1 MFGSMS
7 PAEQRGWHV
16 ANRHALPTLAVM
28 LVLTLGVACNI
39 ALPTRA
45 TPRGPLDAL
54 WERRMLEGRGV
65 RMLVDENWQPQSVQE
80 GRSFADLRSSHK
92 EQKDPASYEFAFSD
106 PIGIT
111 VHRHVEGYWRN
122 GGWTLTGRPL
132 GVAADAESTI
142 ELFGKTVI
150 RTAVHVPS
158 GMLHRDPPT
167 ETGYEFFLLRR
178 SQATRAA
185 TIIQRWVVQPADVVK
200 DRSGYPRAWAVLKYD
215 ASAQVAA
222 VSITGLKKPVN
233 DRVDVSAS
241 RAAR

>member
-1 MFGSMS
+1 M
-7 PAEQRGWHV
+7 
-16 ANRHALPTLAVM
+16 ANRTSLAPLAVM
-28 LVLTLGVACNI
+28 FVVTFGVACNI

-45 TPRGPLDAL
+45 TPREPLDAL

-65 RMLVDENWQPQSVQE
+65 QMWVDENGQSQSVRE

-92 EQKDPASYEFAFSD
+92 EQKDPASYEFAD
-106 PIGIT
+106 DAYGIT

-122 GGWTLTGRPL
+122 GGWTLTGGPL
-132 GVAADAESTI
+132 GVAADPDSTI

-150 RTAVHVPS
+150 RTAVHISS

-178 SQATRAA
+178 MYATGAA
-185 TIIQRWVVQPADVVK
+185 TIIRRWVVQPADVVK
-200 DRSGYPRAWAVLKYD
+200 DWSGYPRAEAVLRYD
-215 ASAQVAA
+215 APAQVAT
-222 VSITGLKKPVN
+222 VSITGLKQPVN
-233 DRVDVSAS
+233 DSVDVSAS

>member
-1 MFGSMS
+1 VFGSMS

-16 ANRHALPTLAVM
+16 ANRHALPKLAVM
-28 LVLTLGVACNI
+28 LVLTLG
-39 ALPTRA
+39 
-45 TPRGPLDAL
+45 
-54 WERRMLEGRGV
+54 
-65 RMLVDENWQPQSVQE
+65 
-80 GRSFADLRSSHK
+80 
-92 EQKDPASYEFAFSD
+92 
-106 PIGIT
+106 
-111 VHRHVEGYWRN
+111 
-122 GGWTLTGRPL
+122 
-132 GVAADAESTI
+132 ADAESTI